1 MKKKFTFSSILTFFL
16 IMTICLIIIIPASHS
31 MITAERISLEQ
42 LNTDNTIRISE
53 AISRPIN
60 QIYTASKYIEH
71 NNGDLSR
78 FDELANIIVD
88 SDYVRNLILAPDGV
102 VQYVY
107 PNTEENR
114 SVLGLDY
121 YSNSSEGNREAITA
135 AQEHKLLLAGPFTT
149 VVGDTAISGRI
160 PVFLTDKNGDRT
172 FWGIVSITLQ
182 YPEILENTYIDNL
195 TERGI
200 TYNLWHKNIDTGE
213 HQIILSNGSIDEDGS
228 YIDKH
233 IDLLNSEW
241 YLRLSPVR
249 KWYEFYQIWNCFL
262 VAVFISILVSIVVHK
277 NKALNV
283 AKKNLEFMLNYD
295 QLTKVL
301 NRHGLFSVLN
311 DLIKSNTVFQ
321 LNYIDLNRFKYINDT
336 FGHTTGDFILAEFAR
351 RISKYIDDN
360 HFFARISGDEFIII
374 YTGKDFESEA
384 EKEFWQNIYKEFDS
398 PITTINDEDIFIS
411 FSKGYS
417 VYPDDSDKIDDIISI
432 ADEKMYLDKKKNK

>member
-1 MKKKFTFSSILTFFL
+1 
-16 IMTICLIIIIPASHS
+16 
-31 MITAERISLEQ
+31 
-42 LNTDNTIRISE
+42 
-53 AISRPIN
+53 
-60 QIYTASKYIEH
+60 
-71 NNGDLSR
+71 
-78 FDELANIIVD
+78 
-88 SDYVRNLILAPDGV
+88 
-102 VQYVY
+102 
-107 PNTEENR
+107 
-114 SVLGLDY
+114 
-121 YSNSSEGNREAITA
+121 
-135 AQEHKLLLAGPFTT
+135 
-149 VVGDTAISGRI
+149 
-160 PVFLTDKNGDRT
+160 
-172 FWGIVSITLQ
+172 
-182 YPEILENTYIDNL
+182 
-195 TERGI
+195 
-200 TYNLWHKNIDTGE
+200 
-213 HQIILSNGSIDEDGS
+213 
-228 YIDKH
+228 
-233 IDLLNSEW
+233 
-241 YLRLSPVR
+241 
-249 KWYEFYQIWNCFL
+249 
-262 VAVFISILVSIVVHK
+262 
-277 NKALNV
+277 
-283 AKKNLEFMLNYD
+283 MLNYD

>member
-233 IDLLNSEW
+233 IDLLNSE
-241 YLRLSPVR
+241 
-249 KWYEFYQIWNCFL
+249 
-262 VAVFISILVSIVVHK
+262 
-277 NKALNV
+277 
-283 AKKNLEFMLNYD
+283 
-295 QLTKVL
+295 
-301 NRHGLFSVLN
+301 
-311 DLIKSNTVFQ
+311 
-321 LNYIDLNRFKYINDT
+321 
-336 FGHTTGDFILAEFAR
+336 
-351 RISKYIDDN
+351 
-360 HFFARISGDEFIII
+360 
-374 YTGKDFESEA
+374 
-384 EKEFWQNIYKEFDS
+384 
-398 PITTINDEDIFIS
+398 
-411 FSKGYS
+411 
-417 VYPDDSDKIDDIISI
+417 
-432 ADEKMYLDKKKNK
+432 